1 MALEGTLKEFGLTDI
16 LQLIYYQRKT
26 GVLTVE
32 AGFDRV
38 RILFYEGNIVF
49 VESSRRT
56 ESRMGM
62 LLLKKGLIKE
72 KDLDAALAQQKAAG
86 AKLGNALVKMGAISG
101 ETLRDTLVQQ
111 FTELISYL
119 FTWRQ
124 GHYEF
129 KPQGIP
135 MDKDIPISLDTQHI
149 LMEGLRIL
157 DEWSAVDGKI
167 TLESIFL
174 KTQAQPGEMDE
185 LEKSIYDLVDG
196 ENDVST
202 IASISG
208 TDSFRISKTLLELY
222 EKGLIDK
229 KTTGEKPEP
238 VPSKA
243 ASGGKKL
250 PPFLLE
256 GILAVLFL
264 LSAGT
269 FYAGYQA
276 HPVVSKQYEA
286 SAGIDRLRFGV
297 EVYRVENGRYPAGL
311 EHVGPTLDPWG
322 NPYVYKVTDSGF
334 TLVSSGPDGVPG
346 NGDDIH

>member
-1 MALEGTLKEFGLTDI
+1 MALEGSLKEFGLTDI

-32 AGFDRV
+32 SGFDRI

-56 ESRMGM
+56 ESRMGL
-62 LLLKKGLIKE
+62 LLLKKGLIKQE
-72 KDLDAALAQQKAAG
+72 DLDKALNLQKSSG
-86 AKLGNALVKMGAISG
+86 AKLGNVLVKMGAISG
-101 ETLRDTLVQQ
+101 GGLSDTLVQQ

-135 MDKDIPISLDTQHI
+135 IDKDVPISLDTQHI

-157 DEWSAVDGKI
+157 DEWAAVEGKI
-167 TLESIFL
+167 TLESIFTR
-174 KTQAQPGEMDE
+174 TQAPPGELDE
-185 LEKSIYDLVDG
+185 TEKRIYELADG

-202 IASISG
+202 IASVSG
-208 TDSFRISKTLLELY
+208 IDSFKISKTLLDLY
-222 EKGLIDK
+222 DKGLIDK
-229 KTTGEKPEP
+229 KNTGEKPESAP
-238 VPSKA
+238 TGTSQKSK
-243 ASGGKKL
+243 GL
-250 PPFLLE
+250 PAFVLE
-256 GILAVLFL
+256 GLLIFLFL
-264 LSAGT
+264 LSAGA

-276 HPVVSKQYEA
+276 HPVMSKRYAA
-286 SAGIDRLRFGV
+286 SAEIDRLRFFL

-311 EHVGPTLDPWG
+311 ESVGKTTDPWG
-322 NPYVYKVTDSGF
+322 NPYVYKVTDSGY
-334 TLVSSGPDGVPG
+334 TLSSSGPHGVPG
-346 NGDDIH
+346 NGDDIY

>member
-56 ESRMGM
+56 ESRMGI

-72 KDLDAALAQQKAAG
+72 KDLEAALAQQKATG

-101 ETLRDTLVQQ
+101 DSLRDTLVQQ

-124 GHYEF
+124 GRYEF

-135 MDKDIPISLDTQHI
+135 VDKDIPISLDTQHI

-157 DEWSAVDGKI
+157 DEWSAVEGKI
-167 TLESIFL
+167 TLESVFT
-174 KTQAQPGEMDE
+174 KTQAPPVELDE
-185 LEKSIYDLVDG
+185 TGKQVYDLVDG
-196 ENDVST
+196 ENDVSA
-202 IASISG
+202 IAGISG
-208 TDSFRISKTLLELY
+208 IDSFRISKTLLELY
-222 EKGLIDK
+222 EKGVVEK
-229 KTTGEKPEP
+229 KATGKKSEP
-238 VPSKA
+238 ALSKA
-243 ASGGKKL
+243 APKDRRL
-250 PPFLLE
+250 PPFILE
-256 GILAVLFL
+256 GALAVLFL
-264 LSAGT
+264 LSAGAL
-269 FYAGYQA
+269 YAGYQA
-276 HPVVSKQYEA
+276 HPVVSKKYAA
-286 SAGIDRLRFGV
+286 SAAIDRLRFGV

-311 EHVGPTLDPWG
+311 EHVGPTTDPWG
-322 NPYVYKVTDSGF
+322 NPYDYMVTGSGF
-334 TLVSSGPDGVPG
+334 TIVSYGPDGVPG